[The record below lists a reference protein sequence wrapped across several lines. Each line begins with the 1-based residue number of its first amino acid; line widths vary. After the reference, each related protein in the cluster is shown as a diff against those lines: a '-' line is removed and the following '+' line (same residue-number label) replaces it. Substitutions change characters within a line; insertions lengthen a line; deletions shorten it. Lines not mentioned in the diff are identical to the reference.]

1 MRMPTGRYERR
12 MAKAEAV
19 ELLRLGDSPTP
30 KVKAITE
37 NVSPTGARVI
47 TNSTC
52 SPGEFVRLE
61 APKERLNL
69 PGQVV
74 YCQRVEEEKFA
85 VGLLF
90 DVRVDKWRNPL
101 KS

>member
-1 MRMPTGRYERR
+1 MRMPTGRFERR
-12 MAKAEAV
+12 MAKAEDV
-19 ELLRLGDSPTP
+19 ELLRLSESPTP

-47 TNSTC
+47 TDATC
-52 SPGEFVRLE
+52 APGEFVRLE
-61 APKERLNL
+61 APKEHLNL

-74 YCQRVEEEKFA
+74 YCQRVGEAKFA

-90 DVRVDKWRNPL
+90 DARVEKWRNPL